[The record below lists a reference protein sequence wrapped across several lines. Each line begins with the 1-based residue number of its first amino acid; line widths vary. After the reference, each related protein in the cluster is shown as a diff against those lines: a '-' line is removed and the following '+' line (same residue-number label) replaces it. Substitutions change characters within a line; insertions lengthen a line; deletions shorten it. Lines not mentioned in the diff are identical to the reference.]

1 MAQLDKIKVR
11 NLDEEVLE
19 YFRRNDGKITFDG
32 LDPSVVTEIKN
43 GKGTNKYNDAELR
56 SRIIILEDDKLSK
69 KDAQDTYRKSEDS
82 YTKKEIDDMLGNYG
96 GEVEGKLTVEK
107 ADERYL
113 QKQDNVIT
121 ENYLSED
128 LRNKV
133 NARYENKRPE
143 GSGGSGSE
151 GGSTGGVNQSD
162 FNILRGQVDNNTT
175 NLATL
180 KDYVQEN
187 TISKE
192 NKITRE
198 FIDPAIVSTIDDAR
212 PKSVLIGM
220 SDLNEEVTKKLS
232 NTLQGSFDTLE
243 ANIKGNTQ
251 SIEDITENMA
261 LLNGNVM
268 MGAQGSNS
276 TNPILKQCLIYSE
289 DIVIVSKTEWLNDA
303 MKELEEDN
311 KDDKDATMPYIIVDA
326 GEEKAHL
333 YSYKNGQWAIDTTI
347 GAAELMVGRFAS
359 GYRTKNLYF
368 GISTDEFEI
377 VVDAENTATKTEI
390 NSLKTQIE
398 ALKKEIAALKNPTTP
413 GTP

>member
-56 SRIIILEDDKLSK
+56 NRIIILEDDKLSK

-162 FNILRGQVDNNTT
+162 FNILRVQVDNNTT
-175 NLATL
+175 NLAAL
-180 KDYVQEN
+180 KDHVQEN

-192 NKITRE
+192 NKVTRE
-198 FIDPAIVSTIDDAR
+198 LLDPAIVSTIDNAR

-220 SDLNEEVTKKLS
+220 SDLNEEVTKKLN

-243 ANIKGNTQ
+243 ANIQGNTQ
-251 SIEDITENMA
+251 SIEEITESIA
-261 LLNGNVM
+261 LPTGYVM
-268 MGAQGSNS
+268 MGALGSNE
-276 TNPILKQCLIYSE
+276 TTPILKKCLVYSE
-289 DIVIVSKTEWLNDA
+289 DVIIVSKTEWLNDA
-303 MKELEEDN
+303 MKEAVENEV
-311 KDDKDATMPYIIVDA
+311 PHIIVDA
-326 GEEKAHL
+326 GDEQAHL
-333 YSYKNGQWAIDTTI
+333 YTYADGKWAIDSSI
-347 GAAELMVGRFAS
+347 GPTELMIGRFAS
-359 GYRTKNLYF
+359 GYKTNNLYF
-368 GISTDEFEI
+368 GTSVDEFEAI
-377 VVDAENTATKTEI
+377 VDTESFATKTEI

>member
-43 GKGTNKYNDAELR
+43 GSGTNKYNDAELR

-69 KDAQDTYRKSEDS
+69 TDAQSTYRKSDDS

-151 GGSTGGVNQSD
+151 GGNTGGVNQSD
-162 FNILRGQVDNNTT
+162 FNILRVQVDNNTT

-192 NKITRE
+192 NKVTRA
-198 FIDPAIVSTIDDAR
+198 FLDSSIVATLDDAR
-212 PKSVLIGM
+212 LKSVLIGM

-243 ANIKGNTQ
+243 ANIQGNTQ
-251 SIEDITENMA
+251 SIEEITESIA
-261 LLNGNVM
+261 LPTGYVV
-268 MGAQGSNS
+268 MGALGSNE
-276 TNPILKQCLIYSE
+276 TTPILKKCLVYSE
-289 DIVIVSKTEWLNDA
+289 DVIIVSKTEWLNDA
-303 MKELEEDN
+303 MKEAVENEVSH
-311 KDDKDATMPYIIVDA
+311 IIVDA
-326 GEEKAHL
+326 GDEQAHL
-333 YSYKNGQWAIDTTI
+333 YTYADGKWAIDSSI
-347 GAAELMVGRFAS
+347 GPTELMVGRFAS
-359 GYRTKNLYF
+359 GYKTNNLYF
-368 GISTDEFEI
+368 GTSVDEFEAI
-377 VVDAENTATKTEI
+377 VDTESFASKEEI
-390 NSLKTQIE
+390 NALKTQIE
-398 ALKKEIAALKNPTTP
+398 ELKKEIAALKNPTTP

>member
-56 SRIIILEDDKLSK
+56 SRIVILEDDKLSK

-82 YTKKEIDDMLGNYG
+82 YTKKEIDDMFGNYG

-192 NKITRE
+192 NKVTKA
-198 FIDPAIVSTIDDAR
+198 FLDSSIVDTLDNAR
-212 PKSVLIGM
+212 LKSVLIGM

-243 ANIKGNTQ
+243 ANIQGNTQ
-251 SIEDITENMA
+251 SIEEITESIA
-261 LLNGNVM
+261 LPTGYIV
-268 MGAQGSNS
+268 MGALGSNE
-276 TNPILKQCLIYSE
+276 TTPILKKCLVYSE
-289 DIVIVSKTEWLNDA
+289 DIIIVSKTEWLNDA
-303 MKELEEDN
+303 MKEAVENEVSH
-311 KDDKDATMPYIIVDA
+311 IIVDA
-326 GEEKAHL
+326 GDEQAHL
-333 YSYKNGQWAIDTTI
+333 YTYADGKWAIDSSI
-347 GAAELMVGRFAS
+347 GPTELMVGRFAS
-359 GYRTKNLYF
+359 GYKTNNLYF
-368 GISTDEFEI
+368 GTSVDEFEAI
-377 VVDAENTATKTEI
+377 VDTESFASKEEI
-390 NSLKTQIE
+390 NALKTQIE
-398 ALKKEIAALKNPTTP
+398 ELKKEIAALKNPTTP

>member
-43 GKGTNKYNDAELR
+43 GSGTNKYNDAELR

-143 GSGGSGSE
+143 GNGGSDSGGGSA
-151 GGSTGGVNQSD
+151 GGVNQSD
-162 FNILRGQVDNNTT
+162 FNILRTQVDNNTS

-198 FIDPAIVSTIDDAR
+198 FLDPAIVSTIDNAR

-243 ANIKGNTQ
+243 ANIQGNTQ
-251 SIEDITENMA
+251 SIEEITESIA
-261 LLNGNVM
+261 LPAGYVM
-268 MGAQGSNS
+268 MGALGSNE
-276 TNPILKQCLIYSE
+276 TTPILKKCLVYSE
-289 DIVIVSKTEWLNDA
+289 DVIIVSKTEWLNDA
-303 MKELEEDN
+303 MKEAVENDV
-311 KDDKDATMPYIIVDA
+311 PHIIVDA
-326 GEEKAHL
+326 GDEQAHL
-333 YSYKNGQWAIDTTI
+333 YTYVDGKWAIDSSI
-347 GAAELMVGRFAS
+347 GPTELMVGRFAS
-359 GYRTKNLYF
+359 GYKTNNLYF
-368 GISTDEFEI
+368 GTSVDEFEAI
-377 VVDAENTATKTEI
+377 VDTESFATKTEI

>member
-43 GKGTNKYNDAELR
+43 GSGTNKYNDAELR

-69 KDAQDTYRKSEDS
+69 TDAQSTYRKSEDS
-82 YTKKEIDDMLGNYG
+82 YTKKEIDDMLGTYG
-96 GEVEGKLTVEK
+96 GEVDGKLTIEK

-133 NARYENKRPE
+133 NARYENKRPD

-151 GGSTGGVNQSD
+151 GGNTGGVNQSD
-162 FNILRGQVDNNTT
+162 FNILRVQVDNNTT

-192 NKITRE
+192 NKVTRA
-198 FIDPAIVSTIDDAR
+198 FLDSSIVATLDDAR
-212 PKSVLIGM
+212 LKSVLIGM

-243 ANIKGNTQ
+243 ANIQGNTQ
-251 SIEDITENMA
+251 SIEEITESIA
-261 LLNGNVM
+261 LPTGYVM
-268 MGAQGSNS
+268 MGALGSNE
-276 TNPILKQCLIYSE
+276 TTPVLKKCLVYSE
-289 DIVIVSKTEWLNDA
+289 DVIIVSKTEWLNDA
-303 MKELEEDN
+303 MKEAVENEVSH
-311 KDDKDATMPYIIVDA
+311 IIVDA
-326 GEEKAHL
+326 GDEQAHL
-333 YSYKNGQWAIDTTI
+333 YTYADGKWAIDNSI
-347 GAAELMVGRFAS
+347 GPTELMVGRFAS
-359 GYRTKNLYF
+359 GYKTNNLYF
-368 GISTDEFEI
+368 GTSVDEFEAI
-377 VVDAENTATKTEI
+377 VDTESFATKTEI

-398 ALKKEIAALKNPTTP
+398 ELKKEIAALKNPTTP

>member
-56 SRIIILEDDKLSK
+56 NRIIILEDDKLSK

-162 FNILRGQVDNNTT
+162 FNILRVQVDNNTT
-175 NLATL
+175 NLAAL

-192 NKITRE
+192 NKVTRE
-198 FIDPAIVSTIDDAR
+198 FLDPAIVSTIDNAR

-220 SDLNEEVTKKLS
+220 SDLNEEVTKKLN
-232 NTLQGSFDTLE
+232 NTLQGSFDILE
-243 ANIKGNTQ
+243 ANIQENTQ
-251 SIEDITENMA
+251 SIEEITESIA
-261 LLNGNVM
+261 LPTGYVM
-268 MGAQGSNS
+268 MGALGSNE
-276 TNPILKQCLIYSE
+276 TTPILKKCLVYSE
-289 DIVIVSKTEWLNDA
+289 DVIIVSKTEWLNDA
-303 MKELEEDN
+303 MKEAVENEV
-311 KDDKDATMPYIIVDA
+311 PHIIVDA
-326 GEEKAHL
+326 GDEQAHL
-333 YSYKNGQWAIDTTI
+333 YTYADGKWAIDSSI
-347 GAAELMVGRFAS
+347 GPTELMVGRFAS
-359 GYRTKNLYF
+359 GYKTNNLYF
-368 GISTDEFEI
+368 GTSVDEFEAI
-377 VVDAENTATKTEI
+377 VDTESFATKTEI

>member
-56 SRIIILEDDKLSK
+56 NRIIILEDDKLSK

-162 FNILRGQVDNNTT
+162 FNILRVQVDNNTT
-175 NLATL
+175 NLAAL

-192 NKITRE
+192 NKVTRE
-198 FIDPAIVSTIDDAR
+198 FLDPAIVSTIDNAR

-220 SDLNEEVTKKLS
+220 SDLNEEVTKKLN

-243 ANIKGNTQ
+243 ANIQGNTQ
-251 SIEDITENMA
+251 SIEEITESIA
-261 LLNGNVM
+261 LPTGYVM
-268 MGAQGSNS
+268 MGALGSNE
-276 TNPILKQCLIYSE
+276 TTPILKKCLVYSE
-289 DIVIVSKTEWLNDA
+289 DVIIVSKTEWLNDA
-303 MKELEEDN
+303 MKEAVENEV
-311 KDDKDATMPYIIVDA
+311 PHIIVDA
-326 GEEKAHL
+326 GDEQAHL
-333 YSYKNGQWAIDTTI
+333 YTYADGKWAIDSSI
-347 GAAELMVGRFAS
+347 GPTELMIGRFAS
-359 GYRTKNLYF
+359 GYKTNNLYF
-368 GISTDEFEI
+368 GTSVDEFEAI
-377 VVDAENTATKTEI
+377 VDTESFATKTEI

>member
-43 GKGTNKYNDAELR
+43 GSGTNKYNDAELR

-69 KDAQDTYRKSEDS
+69 TDAQSTYRKSEDS
-82 YTKKEIDDMLGNYG
+82 YTKKEIDDMLGTYG
-96 GEVEGKLTVEK
+96 GEVNGKLTIEK

-113 QKQDNVIT
+113 QKQDNIIT

-151 GGSTGGVNQSD
+151 GGNTGGVNQSD
-162 FNILRGQVDNNTT
+162 FNILRVQVDNNTS

-192 NKITRE
+192 NKVTRA
-198 FIDPAIVSTIDDAR
+198 FLDSSIVATLNDAR
-212 PKSVLIGM
+212 LKSVLIGM

-232 NTLQGSFDTLE
+232 NTLQGNFDTLE
-243 ANIKGNTQ
+243 ANIQGNTQ
-251 SIEDITENMA
+251 SIEEITENIA
-261 LLNGNVM
+261 LPTGYVM
-268 MGAQGSNS
+268 MGALGSNE
-276 TNPILKQCLIYSE
+276 TTPILKKCLVYSE
-289 DIVIVSKTEWLNDA
+289 DIIIVSKTEWLNDA
-303 MKELEEDN
+303 MKEAVENEVSH
-311 KDDKDATMPYIIVDA
+311 IIVDA
-326 GEEKAHL
+326 GDEQAHL
-333 YSYKNGQWAIDTTI
+333 YTYADGKWAIDSSI
-347 GAAELMVGRFAS
+347 GPTELMVGRFAS
-359 GYRTKNLYF
+359 GYKTNNLYF
-368 GISTDEFEI
+368 GTSVDEFEAI
-377 VVDAENTATKTEI
+377 VDTESFATKTEI
-390 NSLKTQIE
+390 NSLKAQIE
-398 ALKKEIAALKNPTTP
+398 ELKKEIAALKNPTTP

>member
-56 SRIIILEDDKLSK
+56 SRIVILEDDKLSK

-82 YTKKEIDDMLGNYG
+82 YTKKEIDDMFGNYG

-192 NKITRE
+192 NKVTKA
-198 FIDPAIVSTIDDAR
+198 FLDSSIVDTLDNAR
-212 PKSVLIGM
+212 LKSVLIGM

-243 ANIKGNTQ
+243 ANIQGNTQ
-251 SIEDITENMA
+251 SIKEITESIA
-261 LLNGNVM
+261 LPTGYIV
-268 MGAQGSNS
+268 MGALGSNE
-276 TNPILKQCLIYSE
+276 TTPILKKCLVYSE
-289 DIVIVSKTEWLNDA
+289 DVIIVSKTEWLNDA
-303 MKELEEDN
+303 MKEAVENEVSH
-311 KDDKDATMPYIIVDA
+311 IIVDA
-326 GEEKAHL
+326 GDEQAHL
-333 YSYKNGQWAIDTTI
+333 YTYADGKWAIDSSI
-347 GAAELMVGRFAS
+347 GPTELMVGRFAS
-359 GYRTKNLYF
+359 GYKTNNLYF
-368 GISTDEFEI
+368 GTSVDEFEAI
-377 VVDAENTATKTEI
+377 VDTESFASKEEI
-390 NSLKTQIE
+390 NALKTQIE
-398 ALKKEIAALKNPTTP
+398 ELKKEIAALKNPTTP